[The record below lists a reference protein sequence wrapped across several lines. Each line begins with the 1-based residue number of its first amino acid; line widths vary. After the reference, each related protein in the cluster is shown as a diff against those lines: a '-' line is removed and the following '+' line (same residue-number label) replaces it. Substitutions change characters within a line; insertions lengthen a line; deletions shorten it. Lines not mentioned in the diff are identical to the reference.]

1 MLKRY
6 FKGDFSAYSYFAGI
20 VLATCLCV
28 LSIFP
33 NVIISGVYFPAISFS
48 TFEVGMFFVC
58 LICFFFPVTKRA
70 LGKGNNQFAA
80 ISAALALFAFTTW
93 LSELIALCQAFTAA
107 GLLSFLAYLI
117 FTGSSITLC
126 LGSTKKFIN
135 PFAVHCALVVCFLG
149 TLLFFVSLLLSLIEF
164 FTFTAFIATIFLPAV
179 FGCAFFGLY
188 NDLKRTEVA
197 LDPTP
202 QKSQQN

>member
-80 ISAALALFAFTTW
+80 ISAALALF
-93 LSELIALCQAFTAA
+93 
-107 GLLSFLAYLI
+107 AYLI